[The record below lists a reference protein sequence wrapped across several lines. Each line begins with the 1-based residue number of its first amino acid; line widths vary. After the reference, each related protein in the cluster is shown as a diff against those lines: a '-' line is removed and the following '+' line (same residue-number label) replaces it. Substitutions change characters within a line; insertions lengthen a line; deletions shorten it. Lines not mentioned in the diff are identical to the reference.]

1 MLTFFLLYFKRKEL
15 LMENNTEET
24 QKPFNKLTLS
34 DGRLFEL
41 SIDEQLMKIFDNLPK
56 HLDLTELT
64 REVTNITLGIF
75 PSLSQFLK
83 SYPPAQEVGESSN
96 FLTTSQVLGICNDI
110 MFCEALDET
119 VVFTFLKTNNYQLTD
134 LGNSGLCW
142 IIKAKQ

>member
-1 MLTFFLLYFKRKEL
+1 MQPSPILIVMHKQE
-15 LMENNTEET
+15 ENQT
-24 QKPFNKLTLS
+24 PVPSNKLTLS

-41 SIDEQLMKIFDNLPK
+41 SINEQLMKIFDNLPK

-83 SYPPAQEVGESSN
+83 SYPPAQEVGEASN

-110 MFCEALDET
+110 MYCEALDET
-119 VVFTFLKTNNYQLTD
+119 VVFSFLKTNNYHLTD
-134 LGNSGLCW
+134 VDNSNLCW

>member
-1 MLTFFLLYFKRKEL
+1 MFLQPATILIVMQKQEK
-15 LMENNTEET
+15 T
-24 QKPFNKLTLS
+24 QTPVPSNKLTLS

-56 HLDLTELT
+56 HLDLTDLT
-64 REVTNITLGIF
+64 REVTNITLGVF

-83 SYPPAQEVGESSN
+83 SYPPAQEVGEASN

-110 MFCEALDET
+110 MFSQELDET
-119 VVFTFLKTNNYQLTD
+119 VVFSFLKTNNYHLTD
-134 LGNSGLCW
+134 VDNSNLCW